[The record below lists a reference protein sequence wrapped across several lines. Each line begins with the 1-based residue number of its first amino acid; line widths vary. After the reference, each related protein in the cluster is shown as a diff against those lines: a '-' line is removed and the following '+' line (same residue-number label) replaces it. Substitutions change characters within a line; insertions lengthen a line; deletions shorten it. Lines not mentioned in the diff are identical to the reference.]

1 MRAREADA
9 HGSVVVDDLEFGFEV
24 HGDRAPTILLM
35 PTWTIIHS
43 RFWKFQIPYLA
54 RRNRVVSYD
63 GPGNGRSPR
72 TTDPTAYAVDAFVD
86 RAAAVLDA
94 TDTQEAVIVG
104 YSDGGKMA
112 AAFAGAHPDR
122 TLGVVMI
129 APALQVRGV
138 PPLPERAVI
147 AENFH
152 KPYPPS
158 PTSWEKYNSAYW
170 SDHYEDFLHFFF
182 SEIFTETYTT
192 KAEDD
197 CVGWGLETNGAV
209 LTAEALRPPD
219 PDHREVIAAIK
230 APTLV
235 IHGTEDHL
243 VPFEAGRRLA
253 EMTGGEFAAFHG
265 TGHAPHIKE
274 PVRFNLVLR
283 DFIERISP

>member
-1 MRAREADA
+1 
-9 HGSVVVDDLEFGFEV
+9 VVVDDLEFGFEV
-24 HGDRAPTILLM
+24 HGDRDPTILLM

-54 RRNRVVSYD
+54 RRNRVITYD

-72 TTDPTAYAVDAFVD
+72 TTDPAAYAMEAFVD
-86 RAAAVLDA
+86 RAVAVLDA
-94 TDTQEAVIVG
+94 VGTQEAVIVG

-112 AAFAGAHPDR
+112 AAFAAAHPAR
-122 TLGVVMI
+122 TLGLVMI
-129 APALQVRGV
+129 APSLRGV
-138 PPLPERAVI
+138 PSLPERAAI
-147 AENFH
+147 AENFL
-152 KPYPPS
+152 KPYPPN
-158 PTSWEKYNSAYW
+158 PTSWERYNAAYW
-170 SDHYEDFLHFFF
+170 RDHYEDFLHFFF
-182 SEIFTETYTT
+182 SEIFTEPYTT
-192 KAEDD
+192 KPEDD

-219 PDHREVIAAIK
+219 PDHLEVIAAIE

-243 VPFEAGRRLA
+243 VPFEASRRLS
-253 EMTGGEFAAFHG
+253 EMTGGELAAFQG

-283 DFIERISP
+283 DFIERVSP

>member
-9 HGSVVVDDLEFGFEV
+9 LGSVVVDDLEFGFEV
-24 HGDRAPTILLM
+24 HGDRDPTILLM

-54 RRNRVVSYD
+54 RRNRVITYD

-72 TTDPTAYAVDAFVD
+72 TTDPTAYAVEAFVD
-86 RAAAVLDA
+86 RAVAVLDA
-94 TDTQEAVIVG
+94 VGTHEAVIVG

-112 AAFAGAHPDR
+112 AAFAAAHPAR
-122 TLGVVMI
+122 TLGLVII
-129 APALQVRGV
+129 APALRVA
-138 PPLPERAVI
+138 PPSPERAVI
-147 AENFH
+147 AETFH
-152 KPYPPS
+152 EPYPPN
-158 PTSWEKYNSAYW
+158 PIGWEKYNAAYW
-170 SDHYEDFLHFFF
+170 RDHYEDFLHFFF

-219 PDHREVIAAIK
+219 PDHLEVIAGIE

-243 VPFEAGRRLA
+243 VPFEVSRRLA
-253 EMTGGEFAAFHG
+253 EMTDGELAAFQG

-274 PVRFNLVLR
+274 PVRFNLILR
-283 DFIERISP
+283 DFIERVGS